1 MNKFIKSLFFI
12 IISLFPIMVLAKE
25 NISIESIKVI
35 DKTGY
40 TEELSS
46 PKVKDLNINTN
57 IKFYNLNDSIT
68 YRVNI
73 NNKDNKKYS
82 VKLDTSTNKY
92 ITYSVKKSD
101 SNKYLD
107 ITIKYINEITDNK
120 YNGNDNIK
128 LKLVNSGN
136 ILVNPLTNSEKSHLL
151 VLVIIGVGIILLLKK
166 KQYKNISLLLALIL
180 IPSIVN
186 ATNDILEIN
195 LNNNITIEKVML
207 EKGEQFNKDIKT
219 LAGDSNPTTIYTE
232 NTSIKAIKVVNT
244 LPNNV
249 KTIDVSETK
258 DESIKAYFDNETIY
272 LYTTLSKVILNKNS
286 SYLFDNL
293 TKVTE
298 IDTKNFDTSN
308 VTSMSLMFN
317 SCSSLT
323 SLDISNF
330 DTSNVT
336 NMEWMFFG
344 CSSLTSLDLSNF
356 DTSKVTNMSSMFYRC
371 SSLTSLDVSKFD
383 TSNVT
388 SMSSMFYRCS
398 SLTSLD
404 VSNFDT
410 SNVTSMS
417 EMFYYCSSLTS
428 LDVSKFD
435 TSNVTSMNSM
445 FVGCSSLTS
454 LDVSNFD
461 TSKVTYMSGMFN
473 SCSSL
478 TSLDVSN
485 FDTSNVISMSE
496 MFYYCSS
503 LTSLDLSNFDT
514 SKVTYMVDMFDGCYK
529 LKTIYTSNK
538 FDTSKVSKS
547 GYMFYNCTSLV
558 GGNGT
563 TYNSSYTDKTYA
575 RIDSSS
581 TPGYFTSKA

>member
-25 NISIESIKVI
+25 NISIDSIKVI

-151 VLVIIGVGIILLLKK
+151 VLIIIGVGIILLLKK

-186 ATNDILEIN
+186 ATNDLLEIN

-207 EKGEQFNKDIKT
+207 EKGEQFNKDIRT
-219 LAGDSNPTTIYTE
+219 LAGDSNPTGDPTE
-232 NTSIKAIKVVNT
+232 ISTGNTSIKAIKVVNT

-249 KTIDVSETK
+249 ETIDVSEAM
-258 DESIKAYFDNETIY
+258 DESIKAYFDNGTIY
-272 LYTTLSKVILNKNS
+272 LYTILPKIILNKNS
-286 SYLFDNL
+286 SFLFNNL
-293 TKVTE
+293 TEVTE
-298 IDTKNFDTSN
+298 IDTKN
-308 VTSMSLMFN
+308 L
-317 SCSSLT
+317 
-323 SLDISNF
+323 

-336 NMEWMFFG
+336 NMTG
-344 CSSLTSLDLSNF
+344 
-356 DTSKVTNMSSMFYRC
+356 MFYECR
-371 SSLTSLDVSKFD
+371 SLTSLDVSKFD

-388 SMSSMFYRCS
+388 SMVGMFASCS

-410 SNVTSMS
+410 SNVTKMEGMFDSCRSLTSLDVSKFDTSKVTSM
-417 EMFYYCSSLTS
+417 EGMFSGCSSLTS

-435 TSNVTSMNSM
+435 TSKVTDMGWM
-445 FVGCSSLTS
+445 FSGCSSLTS
-454 LDVSNFD
+454 LDVSKFD
-461 TSKVTYMSGMFN
+461 TSKVTDMSHMFR
-473 SCSSL
+473 
-478 TSLDVSN
+478 D
-485 FDTSNVISMSE
+485 
-496 MFYYCSS
+496 CSS

-514 SKVTYMVDMFDGCYK
+514 SKVTYMGSMFEGCSK
-529 LKTIYTSNK
+529 LKTIYASNK
-538 FDTSKVSKS
+538 FDTSKVSTS
-547 GYMFYNCTSLV
+547 YNMFDNCTSLV

>member
-128 LKLVNSGN
+128 LKLVNSEN

-186 ATNDILEIN
+186 ATNDLLEIN

-207 EKGEQFNKDIKT
+207 EKGEQFNLDIKT
-219 LAGDSNPTTIYTE
+219 LAGDSNPTTMYTE

-249 KTIDVSETK
+249 QAIDVSEAK
-258 DESIKAYFDNETIY
+258 NESIKAYFDNETIY

-308 VTSMSLMFN
+308 VTSMNFMFAG
-317 SCSSLT
+317 CSSLT
-323 SLDISNF
+323 SLDVSNF

-336 NMEWMFFG
+336 NMSFMFDECRSLTSLDLSKFDTSNVTDMSEMFRY
-344 CSSLTSLDLSNF
+344 CNSLTSLDLSNF
-356 DTSKVTNMSSMFYRC
+356 DTSKVTNMVGMFDSCSSLTSLDLSNFDTSNVTNMSWMFADCSSLTSLDVSNFDTSKVTNMVGMFDSC

-388 SMSSMFYRCS
+388 HMDSMFG
-398 SLTSLD
+398 
-404 VSNFDT
+404 
-410 SNVTSMS
+410 
-417 EMFYYCSSLTS
+417 
-428 LDVSKFD
+428 
-435 TSNVTSMNSM
+435 
-445 FVGCSSLTS
+445 GCSSLTN

-461 TSKVTYMSGMFN
+461 TSKVTYTNGMFYG
-473 SCSSL
+473 CS
-478 TSLDVSN
+478 
-485 FDTSNVISMSE
+485 
-496 MFYYCSS
+496 
-503 LTSLDLSNFDT
+503 
-514 SKVTYMVDMFDGCYK
+514 K
-529 LKTIYTSNK
+529 LKTIYASNK
-538 FDTSKVSKS
+538 FDTSKVANA
-547 GYMFYNCTSLV
+547 GNMFYDCTSLV
-558 GGNGT
+558 GGAGT
-563 TYNSSYTDKTYA
+563 TYSSSYTGKTYA

>member
-25 NISIESIKVI
+25 NISIDSIKVI

-219 LAGDSNPTTIYTE
+219 LAGDSNPAIDTY

-249 KTIDVSETK
+249 ETIDVSEAK
-258 DESIKAYFDNETIY
+258 DESIKAYYDNGTIY
-272 LYTTLSKVILNKNS
+272 LYTMLSKVILNKS
-286 SYLFDNL
+286 SDNL
-293 TKVTE
+293 FRYLAKVTE
-298 IDTKNFDTSN
+298 IDTKSFDTTN
-308 VTSMSLMFN
+308 VTNMSYMFDW
-317 SCSSLT
+317 CSSLT
-323 SLDISNF
+323 SLDVSNFDTANVTDMGRIFNCCTSLTSLDVSNF

-336 NMEWMFFG
+336 
-344 CSSLTSLDLSNF
+344 
-356 DTSKVTNMSSMFYRC
+356 DTSGMFSGC

-388 SMSSMFYRCS
+388 NMSYMFDWCS

-410 SNVTSMS
+410 SNVTDMTA
-417 EMFYYCSSLTS
+417 MFSDCNSLTSLDLSKFDTSKVTNMRWIFYGCTSLTS
-428 LDVSKFD
+428 LDVSNFD
-435 TSNVTSMNSM
+435 TSNVTDMDYM
-445 FVGCSSLTS
+445 FYYCRSLTS

-461 TSKVTYMSGMFN
+461 TSKVTDMSGMFN
-473 SCSSL
+473 H
-478 TSLDVSN
+478 
-485 FDTSNVISMSE
+485 
-496 MFYYCSS
+496 
-503 LTSLDLSNFDT
+503 
-514 SKVTYMVDMFDGCYK
+514 CYE
-529 LKTIYTSNK
+529 LKTIYASNK
-538 FDTSKVSKS
+538 FNTSQVSDS
-547 GYMFYNCTSLV
+547 INMFFNCTSLV
-558 GGNGT
+558 GGAGT
-563 TYNSSYTDKTYA
+563 TYNYSYTDKTYA

>member
-25 NISIESIKVI
+25 NISIDSIKVI

-73 NNKDNKKYS
+73 NNKDNKKFS

-107 ITIKYINEITDNK
+107 ITIKYINEITDNR

-186 ATNDILEIN
+186 ATNDLLEIN

-219 LAGDSNPTTIYTE
+219 LAGDSNPTAYTG

-244 LPNNV
+244 LPNSV
-249 KTIDVSETK
+249 ETIDVSEAK

-272 LYTTLSKVILNKNS
+272 LYTILPKIILN
-286 SYLFDNL
+286 
-293 TKVTE
+293 
-298 IDTKNFDTSN
+298 
-308 VTSMSLMFN
+308 
-317 SCSSLT
+317 
-323 SLDISNF
+323 
-330 DTSNVT
+330 
-336 NMEWMFFG
+336 
-344 CSSLTSLDLSNF
+344 
-356 DTSKVTNMSSMFYRC
+356 
-371 SSLTSLDVSKFD
+371 
-383 TSNVT
+383 
-388 SMSSMFYRCS
+388 
-398 SLTSLD
+398 
-404 VSNFDT
+404 
-410 SNVTSMS
+410 
-417 EMFYYCSSLTS
+417 
-428 LDVSKFD
+428 
-435 TSNVTSMNSM
+435 
-445 FVGCSSLTS
+445 
-454 LDVSNFD
+454 
-461 TSKVTYMSGMFN
+461 
-473 SCSSL
+473 
-478 TSLDVSN
+478 
-485 FDTSNVISMSE
+485 
-496 MFYYCSS
+496 
-503 LTSLDLSNFDT
+503 
-514 SKVTYMVDMFDGCYK
+514 
-529 LKTIYTSNK
+529 
-538 FDTSKVSKS
+538 
-547 GYMFYNCTSLV
+547 
-558 GGNGT
+558 
-563 TYNSSYTDKTYA
+563 
-575 RIDSSS
+575 
-581 TPGYFTSKA
+581 